1 MTDLRE
7 NLAAWS
13 SANCSIARA
22 MDVVGSRSAMLIM
35 RDALLGTRRF
45 DDFVRRVGIGE
56 PAMAARLKD
65 LVAAGLLERIP
76 YREPGQRTRHEYQLT
91 RKGRELLPV
100 LTALRSWGDTWAADD
115 AGPPVLAT
123 HRGCGHP
130 VRVALRCAQGHD
142 VTGGDIELVAGPGL
156 IRNTAEDRQDGPES

>member
-7 NLAAWS
+7 DRDAWS

-22 MDVVGSRSAMLIM
+22 MDIVGSRSAMLVM
-35 RDALLGTRRF
+35 REALLGTRRF
-45 DDFVRRVGIGE
+45 DEFVRRVGIGE
-56 PAMAARLKD
+56 PAMAARLKEM
-65 LVAAGLLERIP
+65 VAAGLLERIP

-100 LTALRSWGDTWAADD
+100 ITALRDWGDTWAADD
-115 AGPPVLAT
+115 AGPPVRAT

-130 VRVALRCAQGHD
+130 IRAALRCAQGHD
-142 VTGGDIELVAGPGL
+142 VEEGNIEILAGPGL
-156 IRNTAEDRQDGPES
+156 VRKSDEGR